1 MFIQLAHQIGLGP
14 KSRNSPNDYDK
25 FSVMPQRGYGLQ
37 PRVAA
42 SATLGKESHLALNR
56 NAVAS
61 ALCIPFRE
69 NDATALRL
77 KFLFL
82 LVPRV
87 AEAATLGWR
96 PQPRWGITETLS

>member
-1 MFIQLAHQIGLGP
+1 MCDKECLTL
-14 KSRNSPNDYDK
+14 YDK
-25 FSVMPQRGYGLQ
+25 FSVMPQRGIGLQ

-42 SATLGKESHLALNR
+42 SATLGKESDLVFNR

-61 ALCIPFRE
+61 ALCISFSE

-77 KFLFL
+77 KFLLL

-96 PQPRWGITETLS
+96 P

>member
-1 MFIQLAHQIGLGP
+1 MFIELLQSRRFFAPAELCL
-14 KSRNSPNDYDK
+14 KSRNSPDDDK
-25 FSVMPQRGYGLQ
+25 FSVMPQRGNGLQ

-42 SATLGKESHLALNR
+42 SATLGKESDLVRNR

-61 ALCIPFRE
+61 ALCICLRE
-69 NDATALRL
+69 SDATALRL

-96 PQPRWGITETLS
+96 S

>member
-1 MFIQLAHQIGLGP
+1 
-14 KSRNSPNDYDK
+14 
-25 FSVMPQRGYGLQ
+25 MPQRGYGLQ

-42 SATLGKESHLALNR
+42 SATLGKESDLVLNR
-56 NAVAS
+56 NAVAA
-61 ALCIPFRE
+61 ALCIAFWE

-96 PQPRWGITETLS
+96 T

>member
-1 MFIQLAHQIGLGP
+1 
-14 KSRNSPNDYDK
+14 
-25 FSVMPQRGYGLQ
+25 MPQRGYDLQ

-42 SATLGKESHLALNR
+42 SATLGKKRYLRLNR

-61 ALCIPFRE
+61 ALCISLGE

-82 LVPRV
+82 LGPTL
-87 AEAATLGWR
+87 AEAATLG
-96 PQPRWGITETLS
+96 